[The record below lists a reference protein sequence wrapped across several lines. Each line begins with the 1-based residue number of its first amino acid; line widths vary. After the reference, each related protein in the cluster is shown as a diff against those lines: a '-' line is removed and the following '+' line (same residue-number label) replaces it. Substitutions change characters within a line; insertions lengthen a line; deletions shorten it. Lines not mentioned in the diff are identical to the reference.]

1 MPSHLMG
8 SDAVAFL
15 KSYGPENF
23 CSLFSVEDVDQ
34 QSLFGIYQ
42 GPNMAWSTVTWLAS
56 LRWPPDCDEHYRRHD
71 DWGISWLEL
80 VFSFVLFSHKY
91 PPIKG
96 GGQKQDA
103 LFWDYCSPEG
113 LVQPPSSR
121 SVTKMYY
128 TFQKM
133 ILAIR
138 TLTGVNLFP
147 NFKEKSCTSLK
158 RFGFHG
164 ACAGVPCRPSLPNS
178 QLTCQHVHQYVS
190 RLNGS
195 LACSLPVK
203 LLESPIPFD
212 QGPLVENCMIDR
224 HKTWLKI
231 VNARYNIAFELVP
244 EVNLCMFLSNLTRP
258 PVPST
263 EYPPIREGAW

>member
-1 MPSHLMG
+1 MVRRASAP
-8 SDAVAFL
+8 F
-15 KSYGPENF
+15 
-23 CSLFSVEDVDQ
+23 FSVDEVDQ
-34 QSLFGIYQ
+34 QSLFWVYTRDRIWHGALSL
-42 GPNMAWSTVTWLAS
+42 GWLPSDGLLIVMKAIVG
-56 LRWPPDCDEHYRRHD
+56 LMIGEFP
-71 DWGISWLEL
+71 WLEL
-80 VFSFVLFSHKY
+80 MFSFVLFSQKY

-113 LVQPPSSR
+113 LVQPPSAR

-138 TLTGVNLFP
+138 TVTDVNLFP

-158 RFGFHG
+158 RFGFNG
-164 ACAGVPCRPSLPNS
+164 ACAGVPCRPFLPNS
-178 QLTCQHVHQYVS
+178 QQTCQHVHQYIC

-212 QGPLVENCMIDR
+212 QGPLVENSMVER

-231 VNARYNIAFELVP
+231 VNARYKAVY
-244 EVNLCMFLSNLTRP
+244 RA
-258 PVPST
+258 
-263 EYPPIREGAW
+263 RARAGG